1 MKEKYW
7 KNTISLKMIFLYI
20 YGILV
25 MVIKNYHLMML
36 RMNFIVS
43 LI

>member
-1 MKEKYW
+1 MKEKSW
-7 KNTISLKMIFLYI
+7 KNTISLKMIFLYT

-25 MVIKNYHLMML
+25 MVIKNYHPMML
-36 RMNFIVS
+36 RMKFIVS